1 MAHTVFEMLREGF
14 KGFGAELLADIRQSV
29 KDNATAEAEDAA
41 RYQWE
46 LGVEKSVAA
55 MLDLKTPDDKII
67 AMLQKHWDF
76 RLSEAERYLKGYKE
90 WKLKQKNK

>member
-14 KGFGAELLADIRQSV
+14 KGFGADLLADIRQSV

-46 LGVEKSVAA
+46 LGVEKSVLLSPNEQEQERCAA
-55 MLDLKTPDDKII
+55 IV
-67 AMLQKHWDF
+67 
-76 RLSEAERYLKGYKE
+76 
-90 WKLKQKNK
+90 